1 MDNDCL
7 LRNDFWKTVRSFAI
21 AEELLV
27 WEVDLSIG
35 NRFLCPQ
42 VTFSDMERL
51 SSCAKLDMMVSSSSP
66 LPSKV

>member
-35 NRFLCPQ
+35 KPFSLSR

-51 SSCAKLDMMVSSSSP
+51 SSCAKLDMMVTDF
-66 LPSKV
+66 VRTRGTI